1 MRKLTSLLLLACAG
15 LMAQAVSP
23 TSLWPAD
30 VTEARRVWRSDKF
43 SSWSAD
49 ESGTPVLKVEVPA
62 SETDRTSILGASRTL
77 DLRPYRGKDIQVTV
91 ESRHL
96 RLTEPSK
103 SWLGFKLM
111 LEYVGDAG
119 VRVYPGGGN
128 GVGTPRDTDWRTVSF
143 TTRVHQSAEEG
154 ILHLGCQDATGTL
167 WFRNLR
173 VRVVEMY
180 PEVAPLPEG
189 FRCEYSDAVRGFP
202 VLRGVMS
209 PGLSKGAKAEDLEEL
224 ARWGANVIRW
234 QVNLPNDVK
243 TLMDVEAVREIF
255 RQHLKNLDVHLPL
268 LRKAGIHVIFDFHGV
283 PGGRVRASKVAG
295 TAGTLAG
302 NVDIPGNHFWMFHD
316 RKYLDAFVE
325 LWRMVAEHYKDEPIV
340 FGYDLYNE
348 PVQSTE
354 VAFDYLYCQYEA
366 AKAIRAIDPEKPIII
381 AANQWSS
388 PDAFKYLRPLPLR
401 NLIYQGHMYMPGSYT
416 HQGVGGD
423 NMKRLKENP
432 ALLKGYPG
440 VFDGR
445 RYDKETLRA
454 CLKPIRDFQ
463 LKYGARIYIGE
474 FSAIRFAPG
483 ACQYLAD
490 LTSIFEEYGWDWSY
504 HAFREW
510 FNWSVEYDGDIH
522 NEKPATSDTDRK
534 RLLLEL
540 FRKNVRRTY

>member
-30 VTEARRVWRSDKF
+30 VAEARRVWRSDKF

-255 RQHLKNLDVHLPL
+255 RQHLKNLDVHLTL

-340 FGYDLYNE
+340 FGYDL
-348 PVQSTE
+348 
-354 VAFDYLYCQYEA
+354 
-366 AKAIRAIDPEKPIII
+366 
-381 AANQWSS
+381 
-388 PDAFKYLRPLPLR
+388 
-401 NLIYQGHMYMPGSYT
+401 
-416 HQGVGGD
+416 
-423 NMKRLKENP
+423 
-432 ALLKGYPG
+432 
-440 VFDGR
+440 
-445 RYDKETLRA
+445 
-454 CLKPIRDFQ
+454 
-463 LKYGARIYIGE
+463 
-474 FSAIRFAPG
+474 
-483 ACQYLAD
+483 
-490 LTSIFEEYGWDWSY
+490 
-504 HAFREW
+504 
-510 FNWSVEYDGDIH
+510 
-522 NEKPATSDTDRK
+522 
-534 RLLLEL
+534 
-540 FRKNVRRTY
+540 